1 MTPIKP
7 WLERVPPE
15 TRSFDYP
22 RMCREAEDAE
32 IAELRAALAKSADD
46 PELDCTDGAHPA
58 WWRGHDHTTIVFC
71 KKVNEILDGKDDGH
85 GVSNEP
91 WESTRRRLLALAK
104 SQPVE
109 KGEPVRPMSETT
121 AWLIELNIANAP
133 CWLTG
138 TGAYTND
145 ANEALQFVR
154 EIDAKAMLDVYM
166 GAKFGKEIIGIYRRH
181 FAPENYRVTE
191 HIFHGIKGAT
201 E

>member
-1 MTPIKP
+1 MTEDQKSIAERAEYHKGN
-7 WLERVPPE
+7 LEDLTKNEIVHFLP
-15 TRSFDYP
+15 
-22 RMCREAEDAE
+22 AVLANKDAV
-32 IAELRAALAKSADD
+32 IAELRAALAKS
-46 PELDCTDGAHPA
+46 
-58 WWRGHDHTTIVFC
+58 
-71 KKVNEILDGKDDGH
+71 
-85 GVSNEP
+85 
-91 WESTRRRLLALAK
+91 
-104 SQPVE
+104 QPVE
-109 KGEPVRPMSETT
+109 QGKSVRPMSETT

-166 GAKFGKEIIGIYRRH
+166 GAKFGKEIISIYKRH

>member
-1 MTPIKP
+1 MNEIKP
-7 WLERVPPE
+7 WQDRVKPGAF
-15 TRSFDYP
+15 TGVK
-22 RMCREAEDAE
+22 MEAMLAE
-32 IAELRAALAKSADD
+32 IAELRAALAKS
-46 PELDCTDGAHPA
+46 
-58 WWRGHDHTTIVFC
+58 
-71 KKVNEILDGKDDGH
+71 
-85 GVSNEP
+85 
-91 WESTRRRLLALAK
+91 
-104 SQPVE
+104 QPVDQ
-109 KGEPVRPMSETT
+109 GEAVAWMHPSGGVLQRLTTGLERDTYTIPLFTHPVRPMSETT

-166 GAKFGKEIIGIYRRH
+166 GAKFGKEIIGIYKRH

-191 HIFHGIKGAT
+191 HIFHGIKVAT

>member
-1 MTPIKP
+1 M
-7 WLERVPPE
+7 E
-15 TRSFDYP
+15 T
-22 RMCREAEDAE
+22 
-32 IAELRAALAKSADD
+32 IQAELRKSMHYLSMKKRDHAADKIDALQAQVEALTA
-46 PELDCTDGAHPA
+46 ELS
-58 WWRGHDHTTIVFC
+58 
-71 KKVNEILDGKDDGH
+71 K
-85 GVSNEP
+85 
-91 WESTRRRLLALAK
+91 
-104 SQPVE
+104 QE
-109 KGEPVRPMSETT
+109 KPVRPMSETT

-166 GAKFGKEIIGIYRRH
+166 GAKFGKEIIGIYKRH

-201 E
+201 A